1 VQFERS
7 FPRLTLSAALLFLAS
22 ACSDAGAP
30 SAPESPRAATSG
42 LASDTASTGGT
53 GTTSGIPASSI
64 TLTVGVGSAVAG
76 RDTLASTPRVGAEV
90 RVLSQTL
97 VAAPGGGADSLR
109 GEEKEVAR
117 GTTGADGTA
126 RFGPLPSSR
135 YRIEATS
142 GGESASVSIG
152 PPYVAD
158 VHVGLILR
166 PSSGG

>member
-1 VQFERS
+1 MQFERS
-7 FPRLTLSAALLFLAS
+7 FHRLTLSTALLFLAS

-30 SAPESPRAATSG
+30 SAPESRRAATSG

-53 GTTSGIPASSI
+53 GITSGIPASSI

-97 VAAPGGGADSLR
+97 VAAPGGADSLR
-109 GEEKEVAR
+109 VEEREVAR